1 MKTKFFLC
9 LAFYAIFLIG
19 CCSEQAEKE
28 VIKERSTLQD
38 IVDNTNAGEE
48 IDLSQYDN
56 ITNYNAVVSKQLT
69 IKNGTLSNAKLI
81 IEADDVKLS
90 GLKDVN
96 VETSK
101 LLGKG
106 KLTITDSK
114 LNDLLLS
121 GGGSD
126 SVYILGMSTVI
137 NLTMNYPDVRALLG
151 DGVTVDSLKMQQDA
165 IIQSETDGTAIITD
179 LELIGISTFANI
191 GGGLPE
197 KRAGGALNIK
207 NINFIGENTQ
217 INLNGDIS
225 AGKIIAGA
233 TSRIITNGHKL
244 NNTDISVSSDSPNST
259 TLTVVNSA
267 EMIPENLMAI
277 GIKPSYIA
285 GETLNKSDIV
295 LMEELRITGDAV
307 MYKKGENAT
316 ESVEKIWIKKSDFD
330 IEIIGCETLTFPAE
344 VGGYTIRITCDDL
357 IFEETINLVST
368 DENLGNITVALTQ
381 EEPRISLYVNKGD
394 GYEFYSDDDY
404 IEKPNGSEFVPILLA
419 VVDLPENYTVRN
431 WYLNGE
437 RLEETNVLIML
448 PLENYGSKLRVGMN
462 TISVVVTDEN
472 EDKVLSDK
480 FDFNYEAAATAE

>member
-9 LAFYAIFLIG
+9 LVFYTIFLIG

-28 VIKERSTLQD
+28 IIKERSTLQD

-165 IIQSETDGTAIITD
+165 IIQSETYGTAIITD
-179 LELIGISTFANI
+179 LELIGISTLANI

-197 KRAGGALNIK
+197 KHAGGDLDIA

-233 TSRIITNGHKL
+233 TSRIITNEHKL
-244 NNTDISVSSDSPNST
+244 NINNTDISVSSDSPNST

-330 IEIIGCETLTFPAE
+330 IEIIGYETLTFPAE

-381 EEPRISLYVNKGD
+381 EEPRISLYVD
-394 GYEFYSDDDY
+394 EGYGYNLYSDD
-404 IEKPNGSEFVPILLA
+404 IEKPNGNNFVPTLLA
-419 VVDLPENYTVRN
+419 VVDLPENYTVRR

-437 RLEETNVLIML
+437 WLEETNVLIML
-448 PLENYGSKLRVGMN
+448 PLENYGNMLRMGMN

-472 EDKVLSDK
+472 EGKFLSDK
-480 FDFNYEAAATAE
+480 FDFNYGTTVTAE

>member
-151 DGVTVDSLKMQQDA
+151 NSVTVDNLKMQQDA
-165 IIQSETDGTAIITD
+165 IIQSETDGSANITN
-179 LELIGISTFANI
+179 LELMGISTLANI

-233 TSRIITNGHKL
+233 TSRIITNEHKL
-244 NNTDISVSSDSPNST
+244 DNTDISVSSDSPNST

-381 EEPRISLYVNKGD
+381 EEPRISLYVNKDD
-394 GYEFYSDDDY
+394 GYKFYSDDDY
-404 IEKPNGSEFVPILLA
+404 IEKPSGNNFVPTLLA
-419 VVDLPENYTVRN
+419 IVDLPEGYMVRE
-431 WYLNGE
+431 WYLNGNFLYE
-437 RLEETNVLIML
+437 SNVLIML

>member
-1 MKTKFFLC
+1 MKSKLFLC
-9 LAFYAIFLIG
+9 LVFYVFFLIG
-19 CCSEQAEKE
+19 CCSEQTEKE
-28 VIKERSTLQD
+28 VIKERTTLQD
-38 IVDNTNAGEE
+38 IVDNANAGVE

-69 IKNGTLSNAKLI
+69 IKNGALSNAKLV

-90 GLKDVN
+90 GLKNVS
-96 VETSK
+96 VETSE

-114 LNDLLLS
+114 LDDLLLL

-151 DGVTVDSLKMQQDA
+151 NNVTVDNLKMQQDA
-165 IIQSETDGTAIITD
+165 IIQSETAGTANITN
-179 LELIGISTFANI
+179 LELIGISTLANI

-197 KRAGGALNIK
+197 KLAGGALNII

-217 INLNGDIS
+217 INLDGDIS
-225 AGKIIAGA
+225 AGKIVAGA
-233 TSRIITNGHKL
+233 TSRIITNEHKL

-259 TLTVVNSA
+259 TLTVVKSA

-277 GIKPSYIA
+277 GIKPSYII

-295 LMEELRITGDAV
+295 LMEELRVTGDAV
-307 MYKKGENAT
+307 MYKKDENVA

-330 IEIIGCETLTFPAE
+330 IEIVECETLTFPAE
-344 VGGYTIRITCDDL
+344 VGGYTIRITCDGL
-357 IFEETINLVST
+357 IFEENVNLVSS

-381 EEPRISLYVNKGD
+381 EEPRISLYVGKGE
-394 GYEFYSDDDY
+394 GYNLYSDG
-404 IEKPNGSEFVPILLA
+404 IAKPTGNNFVPTLLA
-419 VVDLPENYTVRN
+419 VVDLPTGYGVSD
-431 WYLNGE
+431 WYLNGNS
-437 RLEETNVLIML
+437 LGKSNVLIML
-448 PLENYGSKLRVGMN
+448 PLKDYGNILRMGMN
-462 TISVVVTDEN
+462 TISVIVKNGE
-472 EDKVLSDK
+472 KILSAK
-480 FDFNYEAAATAE
+480 MDFNYGMTTAVEE